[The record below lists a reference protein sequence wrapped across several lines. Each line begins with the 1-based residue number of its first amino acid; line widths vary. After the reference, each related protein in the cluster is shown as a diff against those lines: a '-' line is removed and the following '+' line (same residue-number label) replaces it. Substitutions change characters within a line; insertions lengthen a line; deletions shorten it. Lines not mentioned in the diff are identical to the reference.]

1 MLLRSS
7 EVSVAVFSGTAFL
20 FTFAL
25 FLSGCFLQRQT
36 IVELRG
42 IIKPQHF
49 SQPGSSQQD
58 IHLPSQFRDRRYWT
72 GREVFDALPG
82 IRRDKTSAADK
93 IRENTKLDYVYGA
106 IRWRGREHQEK
117 NKVPSEAAVNSLSS
131 MTRIER
137 RKLIKS
143 QLLAE

>member
-42 IIKPQHF
+42 IINPQHF
-49 SQPGSSQQD
+49 SQRGLSGQD
-58 IHLPSQFRDRRYWT
+58 INLPSQFRDKRYWT
-72 GREVFDALPG
+72 GRENIDVLSGMKMDE
-82 IRRDKTSAADK
+82 TSASDK
-93 IRENTKLDYVYGA
+93 SRENTKLDYIYGA
-106 IRWRGREHQEK
+106 IRWRGRKHKEK
-117 NKVPSEAAVNSLSS
+117 NKVPKGAAVNSLSS
-131 MTRIER
+131 MTRVER